1 MSDPIPHYYQPDQG
15 VAERTGRRADPMTN
29 VDKPIAM
36 KLRVTAPRRPNTPTK
51 HYRRRKATSPTYDER
66 RRIFF

>member
-1 MSDPIPHYYQPDQG
+1 
-15 VAERTGRRADPMTN
+15 MTN